1 MAFVRHKTS
10 VSDDPTCSTPL
21 CPVKTQKS
29 INCQFPQSITESPV
43 LDFNLMEIVQD
54 PLHLSP
60 DICVSHD
67 VEQVKEVFPVGGAR
81 VRGTIL
87 KSVLSSVEASLAE
100 LVGFKQVEIGVV
112 DVNMLTCCID
122 RPKTSSLVLFPVFVD
137 PSLNRQEYFGDNII
151 SMSKGLA

>member
-1 MAFVRHKTS
+1 MLDTS
-10 VSDDPTCSTPL
+10 VSCENQLIVNS
-21 CPVKTQKS
+21 
-29 INCQFPQSITESPV
+29 PQSGNQSPV

-100 LVGFKQVEIGVV
+100 LVGFKQVEIGVL

>member
-1 MAFVRHKTS
+1 M
-10 VSDDPTCSTPL
+10 
-21 CPVKTQKS
+21 
-29 INCQFPQSITESPV
+29 NCQFPQTGNQSPV

-60 DICVSHD
+60 DIGISHD
-67 VEQVKEVFPVGGAR
+67 VEKVKEVFPVGGAR

-87 KSVLSSVEASLAE
+87 KSVLSAVEAFLAE

-112 DVNMLTCCID
+112 DLNMLTCCID

-137 PSLNRQEYFGDNII
+137 PSLNRQEYFGDNIK

>member
-1 MAFVRHKTS
+1 
-10 VSDDPTCSTPL
+10 
-21 CPVKTQKS
+21 
-29 INCQFPQSITESPV
+29 
-43 LDFNLMEIVQD
+43 MEIVQD

-87 KSVLSSVEASLAE
+87 KSVLSAVEASLAE
-100 LVGFKQVEIGVV
+100 LVGLKQVEIGVV

-122 RPKTSSLVLFPVFVD
+122 RSKTSSLVLFPVFVD
-137 PSLNRQEYFGDNII
+137 PSLNRQEYFGGNIK
-151 SMSKGLA
+151 SMSKGFA

>member
-1 MAFVRHKTS
+1 
-10 VSDDPTCSTPL
+10 
-21 CPVKTQKS
+21 
-29 INCQFPQSITESPV
+29 
-43 LDFNLMEIVQD
+43 MEIVQD

-67 VEQVKEVFPVGGAR
+67 VEKVKEVFPVGGAR

-87 KSVLSSVEASLAE
+87 KSVLCGIEAFLAE

-122 RPKTSSLVLFPVFVD
+122 RSKTSSLVLFPVFVD
-137 PSLNRQEYFGDNII
+137 PSLNRGEFLLDYI
-151 SMSKGLA
+151 KCTCT